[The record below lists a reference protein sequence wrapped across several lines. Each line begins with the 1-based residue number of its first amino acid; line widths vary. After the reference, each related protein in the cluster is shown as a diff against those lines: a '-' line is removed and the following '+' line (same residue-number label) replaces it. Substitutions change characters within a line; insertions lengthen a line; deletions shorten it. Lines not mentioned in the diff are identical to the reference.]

1 MQVLTDAKVS
11 TYFSWNRDA
20 DERSRL
26 TLIMGANDATLAY
39 EDSFRESTALSLSAE
54 EAQALGTDL
63 LKLVPTSNGVI
74 PYQERAGATTNR
86 VDQESGLVTRIIPNT
101 DGEPYREGVRLEISR
116 PDFTDVLY
124 MDFDA
129 NTAHR
134 LAIRLIGYIRQP

>member
-11 TYFSWNRDA
+11 TYLSWSRDA
-20 DERSRL
+20 DERSQL

-74 PYQERAGATTNR
+74 PYQERAGASTNR

>member
-11 TYFSWNRDA
+11 TYLSWNRDA
-20 DERSRL
+20 DERSQL
-26 TLIMGANDATLAY
+26 TLIMGANDAILAY
-39 EDSFRESTALSLSAE
+39 EDSFRESTALTLSAE

-86 VDQESGLVTRIIPNT
+86 VDQESGLVTRISPNT

>member
-1 MQVLTDAKVS
+1 M
-11 TYFSWNRDA
+11 R
-20 DERSRL
+20 
-26 TLIMGANDATLAY
+26 ANDATLAY
-39 EDSFRESTALSLSAE
+39 EDSFRESAAITLSAE

-74 PYQERAGATTNR
+74 PYQERVGASTNR

-134 LAIRLIGYIRQP
+134 LAIRLIG